1 MVAMGGRA
9 ALAVLAACVLG
20 TSGCSPDRQTYRS
33 TDEGRLSSVT
43 VGCFLAQQGLVGDTA
58 GWLSTAWVPQD
69 HSWQY
74 EVFSVVVPEGC
85 EVTLTDG
92 SQVVLNGSSNQSV
105 LSLVVGKAT
114 VAGDIANG
122 GNELVAREISL
133 ALGDPMPAIDG
144 PPPAL
149 ASGVGTRSSFILT
162 GDAYLDT
169 EEALSDHARWLRLM
183 VPGIGN
189 DEGSSAEV
197 VQYAVVDASTEVRR
211 GSGRVLPIDDI
222 LASGLGDG
230 LIWATVE
237 FEELE
242 DGVRVRRMEI
252 APSGS

>member
-1 MVAMGGRA
+1 M
-9 ALAVLAACVLG
+9 
-20 TSGCSPDRQTYRS
+20 DRL
-33 TDEGRLSSVT
+33 TDEDRLSSVT
-43 VGCFLAQQGLVGDTA
+43 VDCFLAQQGLIGDTA

-74 EVFSVVVPEGC
+74 EIFSVVVPEGC
-85 EVTLTDG
+85 KVTMPDG
-92 SQVVLNGSSNQSV
+92 SQVVLDGSSNQSV
-105 LSLVVGKAT
+105 LDLVVGTAT

-144 PPPAL
+144 PPPEL
-149 ASGVGTRSSFILT
+149 VSSAGARDSFVLT
-162 GDAYLDT
+162 GDVYLDT
-169 EEALSDHARWLRLM
+169 EEALSGHVRWLRLS
-183 VPGIGN
+183 VPGIDD

-211 GSGRVLPIDDI
+211 GSGRVLPIDDV

-242 DGVRVRRMEI
+242 GGVRVRRMEI
-252 APSGS
+252 APPGS